1 MSAVYLD
8 LLHNYQSVISE
19 PPDSFLL
26 YCDCQR
32 PQALMVALCHAQ
44 GFGHGRVTLV
54 GDAVHMGPPNGL
66 GLNLALEDAAV
77 LGHHLRLSGLTPD
90 ALRR

>member
-1 MSAVYLD
+1 MAAS
-8 LLHNYQSVISE
+8 
-19 PPDSFLL
+19 
-26 YCDCQR
+26 
-32 PQALMVALCHAQ
+32 CHPQ

-77 LGHHLRLSGLTPD
+77 LGHQLRVNGLTPQ
-90 ALRR
+90 ALRRWETTYAGSLLSVPGKFIALNIQLIVCGPSR